1 MKADERWRPVSQ
13 KPEQEVFDENYV
25 DSAAASLSLSPHSA
39 SMRVTMMPSMT
50 IKNAEVYIDEN
61 NANV

>member
-25 DSAAASLSLSPHSA
+25 DSAAASLSLSSTFH
-39 SMRVTMMPSMT
+39 
-50 IKNAEVYIDEN
+50 INAGDNDAVNDH
-61 NANV
+61 